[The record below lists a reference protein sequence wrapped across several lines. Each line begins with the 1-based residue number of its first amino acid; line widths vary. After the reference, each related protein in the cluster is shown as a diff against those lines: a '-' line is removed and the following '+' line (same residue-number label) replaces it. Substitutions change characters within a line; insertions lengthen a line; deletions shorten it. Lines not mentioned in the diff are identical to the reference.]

1 MCTKK
6 DTPVCVVLLLILL
19 VCASECAY
27 AQLLGSLEPVLHV
40 RTDFFDIYAPPSLE
54 FQAMRLSGF
63 ADRTYAML
71 CEFFGVKV
79 LDKRTPVLLTDIQYS
94 LNGYTTL
101 YPSNRI
107 VILLASADPRSQ
119 LAMMRDELSSVFLHE
134 LVHYVTLNER
144 SAGWRAASWL
154 LGDWVAPEV
163 WMMPQ
168 AMVEGTAVWAE
179 SRLGEEGLLSGAATK
194 EKTQGA
200 SGIGAGLGRVGRLN
214 DPAALEVV
222 RLERARGQARSI
234 WEVSGL
240 ADFYGAGSLPYLY
253 GGLFVDFLSERFGP
267 GMLAR
272 LWHASAGGNLCM
284 GFDGTLTSKGVLER
298 ETGTAPPQLWQEF
311 LAWVDEESALSDT
324 SEDGPQ
330 EDLYGGGTDGARE
343 LVSGYVGAV
352 CSGDGMLYFVD
363 LERRGL
369 YALSLESA
377 VGVAVGGHTHV
388 QEDAAR
394 KNVPEPI
401 KPELRPERLLA
412 VDGTLRNIF
421 FNGRFGALELDWNR
435 IDAQNRQIPA
445 RYRYDI
451 KSHSLTYEYDLTIPE
466 PGNALVSLQDK
477 SRNDIFLYDPWE
489 DSETSIRYGLA
500 RVGTA
505 VLPARQ
511 LPQGCLEV
519 AGIPDSAIRWLSPGF
534 RDRTESAD
542 SVHFALSTVPDNGL
556 SRLAVLEE
564 KGGTWQFSMERNAP
578 PCGLHQPV
586 FTDACHIV
594 YRKAKKDGQTALCLL
609 DISGQ
614 LSTPV
619 PVEWL
624 SPTEWIARYAPE
636 SSAAEDETQSAPAQN
651 ARNTTFRL
659 RPTMFPELFSTSRM
673 PYADGSRVGLDFI
686 ACDLTER
693 LAWTAFAGWD
703 FATQRPALSAEV
715 QLAVGA
721 WRFRVNA
728 VDQGVSASSVARRT
742 RGGATLT
749 WTRSLLPS
757 FRSLSVN
764 LHAAFAGVQNNYAAG
779 GFFNLAPDYSA
790 WATGLG
796 LDFSSA
802 YDSRTPPYDTVGF
815 SLSGAID
822 YESASV
828 AGFGGISLSASAS
841 LKGRLRASIYGAVAP
856 AGGVVFA
863 PAVRY
868 LTSKGSSMVST
879 ADAPYPEY
887 REYRSFL
894 ASSAWYVFGETQY
907 RLFSLEAGWGW
918 VLRLPFMPSF
928 TLRRIVGNFGLRGA
942 GLDTGGTPSLLSSAF
957 AAVDFDCAVLA
968 GLAAE
973 AHAHFTV
980 EAAWAFQADMAN
992 VAPLCISI
1000 GLRTSL

>member
-6 DTPVCVVLLLILL
+6 DMLGRAVLLLVWLA
-19 VCASECAY
+19 CALGAAY

-40 RTDFFDIYAPPSLE
+40 QTDFFDIYAPQSLE
-54 FQAMRLSGF
+54 SQAVRLSGF
-63 ADRTYAML
+63 ADQTYAML
-71 CEFFGVKV
+71 CEFFGMKAP
-79 LDKRTPVLLTDIQYS
+79 DKHIPVLLSDIQYS

-119 LAMMRDELSSVFLHE
+119 LATMQDELSSVFLHE

-144 SAGWRAASWL
+144 DPGWRAASWL

-168 AMVEGTAVWAE
+168 TMVEGTAVWAE
-179 SRLGEEGLLSGAATK
+179 SRLGEKELLSGAATK
-194 EKTQGA
+194 EKAQGA
-200 SGIGAGLGRVGRLN
+200 SDTGAGPSRVGRLN

-222 RLERARGQARSI
+222 RLERASGQARSL

-267 GMLAR
+267 GILAR
-272 LWHASAGGNLCM
+272 LWHGAAGGNLSR
-284 GFDGTLTSKGVLER
+284 GFDGTLTSKGLLEQ
-298 ETGTAPPQLWQEF
+298 ETGTASPQLWQEF
-311 LAWVDEESALSDT
+311 LAWVDEESALS
-324 SEDGPQ
+324 ELHGDGT
-330 EDLYGGGTDGARE
+330 EGAQE

-352 CSGDGMLYFVD
+352 GSGDGALYFVD
-363 LERRGL
+363 LEQRGL
-369 YALSLESA
+369 YALSL
-377 VGVAVGGHTHV
+377 
-388 QEDAAR
+388 
-394 KNVPEPI
+394 
-401 KPELRPERLLA
+401 KPALRPERLLA

-421 FNGRFGALELDWNR
+421 FNGRFGALELDWIR

-451 KSHSLTYEYDLTIPE
+451 KSHSLTYEYDLPVPL
-466 PGNALVSLQDK
+466 PGNALVSLQHEP
-477 SRNDIFLYDPWE
+477 RNDIFLYDPWE
-489 DSETSIRYGLA
+489 DPETAIKYGLA

-511 LPQGCLEV
+511 LPQGRLEV

-542 SVHFALSTVPDNGL
+542 SVRFALSTVPENGL

-564 KGGTWQFSMERNAP
+564 KDGTWQLSVARQAP
-578 PCGLHQPV
+578 SGGLHQPI

-594 YRKAKKDGQTALCLL
+594 YRKAKKDGRTALCLL
-609 DISGQ
+609 DIAGQ

-619 PVEWL
+619 PIAWL

-636 SSAAEDETQSAPAQN
+636 SSAAEDETQSVPAQN
-651 ARNTTFRL
+651 TRNTTLRL
-659 RPTMFPELFSTSRM
+659 RPSMFPELFSTSRV

-715 QLAVGA
+715 QLAAGA

-728 VDQGVSASSVARRT
+728 ADQGVAASSVARRT
-742 RGGATLT
+742 SGGAMLT
-749 WTRSLLPS
+749 WARSLLPS

-802 YDSRTPPYDTVGF
+802 YDSRTPPYDTLGF

-841 LKGRLRASIYGAVAP
+841 LKGRLRASVYGAVAP
-856 AGGVVFA
+856 AGGVAFA
-863 PAVRY
+863 PAARY
-868 LTSKGSSMVST
+868 LVSKGISMLSA
-879 ADAPYPEY
+879 ADVPYPEY

-894 ASSAWYVFGETQY
+894 TPSAWYVFGEAQY
-907 RLFSLEAGWGW
+907 RLFSLEAEWGW
-918 VLRLPFMPSF
+918 ILRLPFMPSF
-928 TLRRIVGNFGLRGA
+928 ALRRIVGNLGLRGA
-942 GLDTGGTPSLLSSAF
+942 GLDIGGRPSLLSSAF

>member
-1 MCTKK
+1 MGTKK
-6 DTPVCVVLLLILL
+6 DTLVRAALLLILL
-19 VCASECAY
+19 ACASGPAY
-27 AQLLGSLEPVLHV
+27 AQLLGSLKPVLHV
-40 RTDFFDIYAPPSLE
+40 RTDSFDIYAPPSLE
-54 FQAMRLSGF
+54 PQAMRLSGF
-63 ADRTYAML
+63 ADQTYAML
-71 CEFFGVKV
+71 CEFFGVKAP
-79 LDKRTPVLLTDIQYS
+79 DKRIPVLLSNIQYS
-94 LNGYTTL
+94 LSGYTTL

-119 LAMMRDELSSVFLHE
+119 LATMQDELSSVFLHE

-144 SAGWRAASWL
+144 SRGWLAASWL

-179 SRLGEEGLLSGAATK
+179 SRLGEDALLSGAATK
-194 EKTQGA
+194 EKAQGA
-200 SGIGAGLGRVGRLN
+200 SDTGAGPGREGRLN

-222 RLERARGQARSI
+222 RLERASGQARSL

-272 LWHASAGGNLCM
+272 LWHGAAGGNLSR
-284 GFDGTLTSKGVLER
+284 GFDGTLTSKGVLEQ
-298 ETGTAPPQLWQEF
+298 ETGTVPSQLWQEF
-311 LAWVDEESALSDT
+311 LAWVDKESALS
-324 SEDGPQ
+324 E
-330 EDLYGGGTDGARE
+330 LHGGGTDGTQE

-352 CSGDGMLYFVD
+352 GSGDGVLYFVD

-369 YALSLESA
+369 YALSL
-377 VGVAVGGHTHV
+377 
-388 QEDAAR
+388 
-394 KNVPEPI
+394 
-401 KPELRPERLLA
+401 KPALRPERLLA

-421 FNGRFGALELDWNR
+421 FNGRFGALELDWIR
-435 IDAQNRQIPA
+435 LDAQNRQIPA

-451 KSHSLTYEYDLTIPE
+451 KSRSLTYEYDLPVPA
-466 PGNALVSLQDK
+466 PGNAVVSLQDK
-477 SRNDIFLYDPWE
+477 PRNDIFLYDPWE
-489 DSETSIRYGLA
+489 DPETSIRYGLA

-511 LPQGCLEV
+511 LPQGRLEV

-534 RDRTESAD
+534 RGHTESAD
-542 SVHFALSTVPDNGL
+542 SVRFALSTVPDNGL

-564 KGGTWQFSMERNAP
+564 KEGTWRLSVARHAP
-578 PCGLHQPV
+578 SGGLHQPV
-586 FTDACHIV
+586 FTDVCHIV

-619 PVEWL
+619 PVAWL

-636 SSAAEDETQSAPAQN
+636 SSASEDETQSAPTQN
-651 ARNTTFRL
+651 ARNTTLRL
-659 RPTMFPELFSTSRM
+659 RPTMFPELFSTSRV

-715 QLAVGA
+715 QLAAGA

-728 VDQGVSASSVARRT
+728 ADQGVAASSVARRT
-742 RGGATLT
+742 SGGTMLT
-749 WTRSLLPS
+749 WTRTLLPS

-802 YDSRTPPYDTVGF
+802 YDSRTPPYDTLGF

-828 AGFGGISLSASAS
+828 AGFGGVSLSTSAS
-841 LKGRLRASIYGAVAP
+841 LKGRLRVSVYGAVAP
-856 AGGVVFA
+856 AGGVAFT
-863 PAVRY
+863 PAARY
-868 LTSKGSSMVST
+868 LESKGSSMLSA
-879 ADAPYPEY
+879 ADVPYPEY

-894 ASSAWYVFGETQY
+894 PPSAWYVFGETQY

-918 VLRLPFMPSF
+918 VLRLPFIPSF
-928 TLRRIVGNFGLRGA
+928 ALRRIVGNFGLRGA
-942 GLDTGGTPSLLSSAF
+942 GLDIGGTPSLLSSAF

-980 EAAWAFQADMAN
+980 EAAWAFQASTAN

>member
-1 MCTKK
+1 MCAKK
-6 DTPVCVVLLLILL
+6 DRLVRAALLLVLLA
-19 VCASECAY
+19 CALGTAY
-27 AQLLGSLEPVLHV
+27 AQFLGSLEPVLHV
-40 RTDFFDIYAPPSLE
+40 RTDFFDIYAPRSLE
-54 FQAMRLSGF
+54 SQAMRLSSF
-63 ADRTYAML
+63 ADRTYVML
-71 CEFFGVKV
+71 CEFFGVKAP
-79 LDKRTPVLLTDIQYS
+79 DKRIPVLLSDTQYS

-119 LAMMRDELSSVFLHE
+119 LATMQDELSSVFLHE

-144 SAGWRAASWL
+144 SRVWLAASWL

-179 SRLGEEGLLSGAATK
+179 SRLGEEALLSGAATK
-194 EKTQGA
+194 EKAQGA
-200 SGIGAGLGRVGRLN
+200 SDTGAGLSRGGRLN

-222 RLERARGQARSI
+222 WLERARGQARSL

-272 LWHASAGGNLCM
+272 LWHASAGGNLCT
-284 GFDGTLTSKGVLER
+284 GFDGTLTSKGVLEQ

-324 SEDGPQ
+324 SEAGPQ
-330 EDLYGGGTDGARE
+330 EDLHGGGTGGARE
-343 LVSGYVGAV
+343 LISGYVGAV
-352 CSGDGMLYFVD
+352 GSGDGVLYFVD

-369 YALSLESA
+369 YALSLGSA
-377 VGVAVGGHTHV
+377 VGGGGGGHNNV
-388 QEDAAR
+388 QEDGAGE
-394 KNVPEPI
+394 NLPEPI
-401 KPELRPERLLA
+401 TSALRPERLLA

-421 FNGRFGALELDWNR
+421 FNGRFGALELDWIR

-451 KSHSLTYEYDLTIPE
+451 KSRSLTYEHDLPVPA

-489 DSETSIRYGLA
+489 DPETSIRYGLA

-534 RDRTESAD
+534 RGRTESAD
-542 SVHFALSTVPDNGL
+542 SVRFALSTVPDNGL

-564 KGGTWQFSMERNAP
+564 KDGTWQLSVARNAP
-578 PCGLHQPV
+578 SGGLHQPV
-586 FTDACHIV
+586 FTDASHIV
-594 YRKAKKDGQTALCLL
+594 YRKAKEDGQTALCLL
-609 DISGQ
+609 DIYGQ

-619 PVEWL
+619 PVAWL
-624 SPTEWIARYAPE
+624 SPSEWIARYAPKC
-636 SSAAEDETQSAPAQN
+636 SSAVDGSQSAPAQH
-651 ARNTTFRL
+651 ARNTTLRL
-659 RPTMFPELFSTSRM
+659 HPTMFPELFSTSRL

-693 LAWTAFAGWD
+693 LAWTAFAGWN
-703 FATQRPALSAEV
+703 FATQRPALSADA
-715 QLAVGA
+715 QLAAGA

-728 VDQGVSASSVARRT
+728 ADQGVSTSSVARRT
-742 RGGATLT
+742 TGGATLT
-749 WTRSLLPS
+749 WTRTLLPS
-757 FRSLSVN
+757 FQGLLVN

-779 GFFNLAPDYSA
+779 GFFDLAPDYYA

-796 LDFSSA
+796 LDLSSA
-802 YDSRTPPYDTVGF
+802 YDSRTPPYDTLGF

-822 YESASV
+822 YDSASV

-841 LKGRLRASIYGAVAP
+841 LKGRLRASVYGAVAP
-856 AGGVVFA
+856 AGGVAFT
-863 PAVRY
+863 PAARY
-868 LTSKGSSMVST
+868 LASKGSFMLSA
-879 ADAPYPEY
+879 ADVPYPEY
-887 REYRSFL
+887 REYRGFL
-894 ASSAWYVFGETQY
+894 APSAWYVFGETQY
-907 RLFSLEAGWGW
+907 RLFSLEAGWEW
-918 VLRLPFMPSF
+918 ILRLPFMPSF
-928 TLRRIVGNFGLRGA
+928 ALRRIVGNFGLRGA
-942 GLDTGGTPSLLSSAF
+942 GLDIGGRPSLLSSAF

-973 AHAHFTV
+973 AHVHLTI
-980 EAAWAFQADMAN
+980 EAAWAFQASTAN
-992 VAPLCISI
+992 VAPFCISI